1 MSLKRSKSLTNVTSL
16 SKSPSRIPSKQPAP
30 FLLTG
35 KDLDRFF
42 SPVIPQ
48 QNTMPRKKSPKS
60 PPSKSLKSSSKKQ
73 SLVALKALQENI
85 RKIRLQITDLE
96 NRKKEEIKKR
106 VTDRNFTDNELIKE
120 LTNVINVHYNPSLLK
135 LNEML
140 VKKLAKLQQFKFTP
154 KKSI

>member
-1 MSLKRSKSLTNVTSL
+1 L
-16 SKSPSRIPSKQPAP
+16 SGEELR
-30 FLLTG
+30 
-35 KDLDRFF
+35 RFF

-96 NRKKEEIKKR
+96 NRKKE
-106 VTDRNFTDNELIKE
+106 
-120 LTNVINVHYNPSLLK
+120 
-135 LNEML
+135 
-140 VKKLAKLQQFKFTP
+140 
-154 KKSI
+154 

>member
-1 MSLKRSKSLTNVTSL
+1 L
-16 SKSPSRIPSKQPAP
+16 SGEELR
-30 FLLTG
+30 
-35 KDLDRFF
+35 RFF
-42 SPVIPQ
+42 SPVIPK
-48 QNTMPRKKSPKS
+48 QNTMPRKKTS
-60 PPSKSLKSSSKKQ
+60 SKSLKSSSKKQ

-120 LTNVINVHYNPSLLK
+120 LTDVINVHYNPTLLK
-135 LNEML
+135 LNKML
-140 VKKLAKLQQFKFTP
+140 LKKLDKLQQFKFTP